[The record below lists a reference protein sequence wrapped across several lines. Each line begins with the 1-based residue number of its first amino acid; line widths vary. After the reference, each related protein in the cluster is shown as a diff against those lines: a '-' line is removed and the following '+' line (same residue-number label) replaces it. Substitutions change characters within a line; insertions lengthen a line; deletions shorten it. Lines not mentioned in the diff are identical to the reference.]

1 MKPSR
6 LLYPSLFVLLF
17 LFFHSDAYA
26 QNTWA
31 ASYFLSNTDSGTGM
45 IQQTLDGGFIV
56 TGGIVVGSSSDVWIL
71 KLDSSGVIQWQKT
84 YGGINQDNGFWIE
97 QTNDGGYVVV
107 GNTLSFGASQ
117 NDVWILK
124 LDQAGDVQWQ
134 QTLGGS
140 GVDYGVCVKQTPDDG
155 FIVAASTF
163 SWQPFYQFWL
173 IRLNSSGNVVWQKLY
188 GSLADNYAYSVNLT
202 SDDGFIVLSTT
213 SSSGAGFNDFWVLK
227 LDSAGG
233 IQWQKTYGAAATDE
247 YPSFGIQETLDGGFI
262 LAGVSADVHN
272 GSSDIIVLK
281 LNSTGQIQ
289 WQNSY
294 GTSTNSEWAATIQQ
308 TADGGYILAGQN
320 GSPGTGAYWLLKLD
334 SIGNVDWQK
343 VYQGDNFQRL
353 TSMSQTSDGGFILS
367 GSDVVVGNYGGG
379 WILKVDDNGE
389 IDPSCP
395 FVADTNVVP
404 VPLSFVEHNS
414 AATVTDTTAI
424 PVATT
429 ASVNLGNGEYLQ
441 QCANQCVFCDS
452 FGDGVLATDWTYS
465 KPSWNEAGGN
475 LIGSPLKRKTQAIA
489 TPAFAGCDLCSVQAT
504 MRTSGGA
511 GNSVSL
517 LTHYVDNKTNVEVML
532 KEEADKVV
540 LKQRINGVVVVKG
553 KSSFIIDPNTYYN
566 VVLSYDGSLL
576 LLSVNGIPLISV
588 PSVGVL
594 PSATVGFKS
603 INTTALFDNIR
614 VD

>member
-1 MKPSR
+1 MKRSS
-6 LLYPSLFVLLF
+6 LLCLSLVLSLFWT
-17 LFFHSDAYA
+17 FHSAAYA

-45 IQQTLDGGFIV
+45 IRQTLDGGFIV
-56 TGGIVVGSSSDVWIL
+56 AGGIVVGSSADVWIL
-71 KLDSSGVIQWQKT
+71 KLDSSGTIQWQKT

-107 GNTLSFGASQ
+107 GQTLSFGASQ

-124 LDQAGDVQWQ
+124 LDQAGDIQWQ
-134 QTLGGS
+134 QTLGGN
-140 GVDYGVCVKQTPDDG
+140 GADYGLSVKQTPDDG

-163 SWQPFYQFWL
+163 SWGPFYDEWL
-173 IRLNSSGNVVWQKLY
+173 IRLDSFGNIVWQKRY
-188 GSLADNYAYSVNLT
+188 GGLGDSFAYSVNLT
-202 SDDGFIVLSTT
+202 SDGGFIVSGYT
-213 SSSGAGFNDFWVLK
+213 SVFADHNYDLWVLK
-227 LDSAGG
+227 FDSAGA
-233 IQWQKTYGAAATDE
+233 IQWQKTYGGADDE
-247 YPSFGIQETLDGGFI
+247 YSSFGIKETFDGGFI
-262 LAGVSADVHN
+262 LTGASVIEQT

-281 LNSTGQIQ
+281 LNSNGQIQ

-294 GTSTNSEWAATIQQ
+294 GGADSEWAASIEQTI
-308 TADGGYILAGQN
+308 DGGYILAGQN
-320 GSPGTGAYWLLKLD
+320 GQVGTGAYWLLKLN
-334 SIGNVDWQK
+334 SIGDIEWQK
-343 VYQGDNFQRL
+343 AYQGDDFQRL
-353 TSMSQTSDGGFILS
+353 ASMSQTSDGGFILS
-367 GSDVVVGNYGGG
+367 GSDVLVSNHGGG

-395 FVADTNVVP
+395 FVSDTNVIS
-404 VPLSFVEHNS
+404 VPLSFVELNS
-414 AATVTDTTAI
+414 AATVTDTTVV

-429 ASVNLGNGEYLQ
+429 ASVNLGAGEYLQ
-441 QCANQCVFCDS
+441 QCVNQCVFCDS

-475 LIGSPLKRKTQAIA
+475 LIGSPVKRKTQAIA

-504 MRTSGGA
+504 MKSSGGP

-517 LTHYVDNKTNVEVML
+517 FTHYVDNKTNVEVIL

-540 LKQRINGVVVVKG
+540 LKQRINGIVVVKG
-553 KSSFIIDPNTYYN
+553 KSSIIIDPNTPYN

-576 LLSVNGIPLISV
+576 SLSINGTNLITV
-588 PSVGVL
+588 PSVGTL
-594 PSATVGFKS
+594 PSATVGFKT
-603 INTTALFDNIR
+603 INTTALFDDIR